1 MEKIGEIKSFLP
13 SFFSKKL
20 AVSKDRAFGRCWGCG
35 GGSPRPSIVPKK
47 FFGNL
52 FIKKGWAA
60 FSRLMKFSV
69 NYNGR
74 PMVATTKIIHRTHV
88 IL

>member
-1 MEKIGEIKSFLP
+1 
-13 SFFSKKL
+13 SKACGFQRQSL
-20 AVSKDRAFGRCWGCG
+20 WSLERAKRGCG
-35 GGSPRPSIVPKK
+35 GGSPRPKWRSKK

-74 PMVATTKIIHRTHV
+74 PLVAPTKVIHRTHV
-88 IL
+88 TDNQKRRLIAALY